1 MNLRPT
7 VSLEQLLAS
16 ANRIKP
22 ADLPVEKLP
31 EDVKESIPALKPG
44 IRRFHGVKIPLYWFP
59 FPWLSSACADRFG
72 YMSSAATRAA
82 TKLPFNVATQAL
94 LGQLGN
100 MMGDAGRDPNPAS
113 HNPADAGVSSIPAGF
128 TYFGQ
133 FVDHDIT
140 FDVSS
145 TLDADTDANTINNMR
160 SPALDLDSVYGRGP
174 GLDPFLYV
182 FPTSGPATAIKLHRG
197 TNTPIGPGGPSNN
210 GNQSGMVQQTN
221 WDVPRMQGTNTA
233 AIGDPRNDENLII
246 VQFHHAM
253 LRFHNAVV
261 DLLLAAR
268 VCGRHLRRGQT
279 NRDPSLPMGRGA

>member
-1 MNLRPT
+1 MVTKKKAPAKQTPKRLGATKPTKRKAETADPAATSEIAEPVREFLKKTSIPKGFVNPKPIVLSELRKRVTETNLRPT

-22 ADLPVEKLP
+22 ADLPAEKLP
-31 EDVKESIPALKPG
+31 EDVQESILALKPG

-59 FPWLSSACADRFG
+59 FHWLSSACADRFG

-100 MMGDAGRDPNPAS
+100 MMGDAAHDPNPAS
-113 HNPADAGVSSIPAGF
+113 NNPADAGVSTIPAGF

-160 SPALDLDSVYGRGP
+160 SPTLDLDSVYGRGP
-174 GLDPFLYV
+174 G
-182 FPTSGPATAIKLHRG
+182 
-197 TNTPIGPGGPSNN
+197 
-210 GNQSGMVQQTN
+210 
-221 WDVPRMQGTNTA
+221 
-233 AIGDPRNDENLII
+233 
-246 VQFHHAM
+246 
-253 LRFHNAVV
+253 
-261 DLLLAAR
+261 
-268 VCGRHLRRGQT
+268 
-279 NRDPSLPMGRGA
+279 